1 MYLRILRR
9 WLEHGERVPYAE
21 RLDA

>member
-9 WLEHGERVPYAE
+9 FIEHGERVPYE
-21 RLDA
+21 QRLDA